1 MLAAA
6 NRRSPPLAAA
16 HRRLLPLTAA
26 HHQPPSSSVDDG
38 TFHKGVGAITAGKL
52 TGHAIPVPTL
62 KVWRGVLKPL
72 RGAKLRAAQQELMT
86 RHAGNPN
93 LQPFLTDAEKR
104 AAAEKAKL
112 SKTYGNGM
120 TTQEFGGTYHSV
132 CAAHGPPQRQSS
144 ARPRPSAQ
152 ATPPKPRHDL
162 ATPPTSPF
170 LPHLRYALKDGQG
183 RRQRPRQE

>member
-1 MLAAA
+1 M
-6 NRRSPPLAAA
+6 
-16 HRRLLPLTAA
+16 
-26 HHQPPSSSVDDG
+26 DDG

-144 ARPRPSAQ
+144 ARPRPSAL
-152 ATPPKPRHDL
+152 PSL
-162 ATPPTSPF
+162 AMT
-170 LPHLRYALKDGQG
+170 
-183 RRQRPRQE
+183 